1 MASKELI
8 ALVAEAIIDNPPIET
23 MTDDEII
30 IDWSPTAKAAIS
42 TILAA
47 LQEPTEGMLKEAH
60 KAENESAVHN
70 YGSLP
75 SATDYWDFM
84 LNASPLGEQSE

>member
-1 MASKELI
+1 MASKELKD
-8 ALVAEAIIDNPPIET
+8 ALSNIIWDACAQDEKPIS
-23 MTDDEII
+23 DSVDEI
-30 IDWSPTAKAAIS
+30 IS

-47 LQEPTEGMLKEAH
+47 LQEPTEAMLKEAH
-60 KAENESAVHN
+60 KAENESAVHS

-84 LNASPLGEQSE
+84 LNASALGEQSE